1 MGAPIGNRNNS
12 KGKMFNDALRRQLI
26 QSPERIAKIVEVLIG
41 EAEQGQAW
49 AIKEIIDRIDGKPTQ
64 FIETDMQLMTGI
76 EVSFV
81 KPKNE
86 YLTQN
91 FALLSQGSQ

>member
-26 QSPERIAKIVEVLIG
+26 QSPERIAKIVEVLIS

-49 AIKEIIDRIDGKPTQ
+49 AIKELIDRCDGKPTQ
-64 FIETDMQLMTGI
+64 IIETEMPLMTGI

-81 KPKNE
+81 RSLNYENPFIE
-86 YLTQN
+86 
-91 FALLSQGSQ
+91 